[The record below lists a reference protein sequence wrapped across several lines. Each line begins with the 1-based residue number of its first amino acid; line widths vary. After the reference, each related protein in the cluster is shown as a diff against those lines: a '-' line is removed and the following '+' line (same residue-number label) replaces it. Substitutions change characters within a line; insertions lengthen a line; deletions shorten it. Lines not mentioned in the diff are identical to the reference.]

1 MTISALCIFAG
12 DNPKANPDAA
22 AEALRAAGYQVFR
35 LPPERHVSE
44 VEGDDFIE
52 IRREGDADDDAI
64 NVMWEDARRIVDPFG
79 GDVDCVGPASEEL
92 FHELTALEEL
102 FRELTAP
109 SLPRCAHCRELG
121 TPDKTLV
128 SIDVGENHAWLHRDC
143 LGPWLDTLVE
153 AGPRLDTLIEE
164 ETIPF

>member
-35 LPPERHVSE
+35 LPPELNNSE

-64 NVMWEDARRIVDPFG
+64 HAMWADAQRIVDPVG
-79 GDVDCVGPASEEL
+79 GDVDCVGPASEEPFNDL
-92 FHELTALEEL
+92 FCPPLD
-102 FRELTAP
+102 RGDY
-109 SLPRCAHCRELG
+109 CGHCMGLG
-121 TPDKTLV
+121 TPDRTLL
-128 SIDVGENHAWLHRDC
+128 SIDVGERHVWLHKDC
-143 LGPWLDTLVE
+143 LGPWVDTLVE
-153 AGPRLDTLIEE
+153 AGDMLVEE
-164 ETIPF
+164 ACPF

>member
-12 DNPKANPDAA
+12 DNPQAKPDAA

-35 LPPERHVSE
+35 LPPELNNSE

-64 NVMWEDARRIVDPFG
+64 DALWADAERIVKPFG
-79 GDVDCVGPASEEL
+79 GDVDDVGAASAEPFL
-92 FHELTALEEL
+92 
-102 FRELTAP
+102 ELTAP
-109 SLPRCAHCRELG
+109 SPPRCAHCRDPG
-121 TPDKTLV
+121 TPDRILL
-128 SIDVGENHAWLHRDC
+128 SIDVGERHVRLHNDC

-153 AGPRLDTLIEE
+153 AGPRLDTLVEE
-164 ETIPF
+164 PRCPF